1 MLLLA
6 AAVAALLS
14 ILHIHAKK
22 SPAMKEE
29 QNPAFCSFSEEE
41 LKRKLTPEQYRIV
54 RENGTETPFNN
65 QYWDNKHPGLYV
77 DVVSGEPLFSSA
89 DKFDS
94 KTGWPSFVRPLQPD
108 AVLSKEDNSL
118 GATRTEVR
126 SKKADLHLG
135 HVFDDGPTPTR
146 QRYCINSAAL
156 RFVPVE
162 KLAEAGLGRY
172 LYLFTDEA
180 QKLGYQEATF
190 AGGCFWGMQA
200 YFKKVKGVLGTRV
213 GYTGG
218 HAADPDYKQVCSGE
232 TGHAEAVDVIFDPKT
247 VSYSRLLEHFWGM
260 HNPTSLNK
268 QGGDCGSQYRAAI
281 FYHDEQQKK
290 LAEES
295 KSALGKSGKHKK
307 PIVTE
312 ITRAGKFYQA
322 EEYHQDYLDKNPGG
336 YCHINLENAK

>member
-1 MLLLA
+1 
-6 AAVAALLS
+6 
-14 ILHIHAKK
+14 
-22 SPAMKEE
+22 MKEE

-108 AVLSKEDNSL
+108 VLTNKEDNSL
-118 GATRTEVR
+118 GAARTEVR

-135 HVFDDGPTPTR
+135 HVFDDGPAPTR
-146 QRYCINSAAL
+146 RRYCINSAAL

-162 KLAEAGLGRY
+162 KLEQAGLGRY
-172 LYLFTDEA
+172 LYLFPDEA

-200 YFKKVKGVLGTRV
+200 YFKKVKGVLSTRV

-218 HAADPDYKQVCSGE
+218 HAADPDYKQVCAGE
-232 TGHAEAVDVIFDPKT
+232 TGHAEAVAVIFDPKT
-247 VSYSRLLEHFWGM
+247 VSYSRLLEHFWDM
-260 HNPTSLNK
+260 HNPTSLNR
-268 QGGDCGSQYRAAI
+268 QGADSGSQYRAAI
-281 FYHDEQQKK
+281 FYHDAQQKK

-295 KSALGKSGKHKK
+295 RSALEKSGKYKK
-307 PIVTE
+307 PIVTG
-312 ITRAGKFYQA
+312 ITRSGKFYQA